1 MFKELRR
8 SLVGTLNRRVTGD
21 FGKIWGVAVVE
32 KRIEMELMIK
42 RPLITEVLG
51 RDGSVR
57 NQVTVPRWCQV
68 VPYFL
73 QFEG

>member
-51 RDGSVR
+51 REM
-57 NQVTVPRWCQV
+57 V
-68 VPYFL
+68 VF
-73 QFEG
+73 GIR